1 MKGSPA
7 GSSSGGLA
15 PGAPIVQHPSPG
27 MGADAAS
34 SAGGAGLAY
43 RLVIFDFDGTLADSA
58 DWFISMANDVARRFR
73 FREISDDEVAML
85 RGRSSREVVAYMR
98 VPAWKM
104 PFIARHTRKL
114 VSENTSKI
122 PLFPE
127 SRTLIRRLHE
137 AGVVLALVS
146 SNSEANV
153 RRILGDD
160 LADCIT
166 HYACGAS
173 MFGKTPKFR
182 SVIRKADARH
192 AQVLSIGDET
202 RDIEAASRAGI
213 DSGAVTWGYARPE
226 ILEAHRPT
234 FLFTTMD
241 DIARTVIGTG

>member
-1 MKGSPA
+1 MSRA
-7 GSSSGGLA
+7 GRAPTGGLA
-15 PGAPIVQHPSPG
+15 RGAAIVQHPSPEEG
-27 MGADAAS
+27 EGGGRS
-34 SAGGAGLAY
+34 SPGENRLAY

-58 DWFISMANDVARRFR
+58 DWFISMTNEVARRFR
-73 FREISDDEVAML
+73 FRQISEDEITML

-104 PFIARHTRKL
+104 PFIARHTRRL

-122 PLFPE
+122 PLFPA
-127 SRTLIRRLHE
+127 SPALIRRLHE
-137 AGVVLALVS
+137 GGVVLALVS
-146 SNSEANV
+146 SNSETNV
-153 RRILGDD
+153 RRILGPE
-160 LADCIT
+160 LSDCIS

-182 SVIRKADARH
+182 KVIRRAGARH
-192 AQVLSIGDET
+192 GQVLSIGDET

-234 FLFTTMD
+234 FLFNTMD
-241 DIARTVIGTG
+241 EIARAALGVA

>member
-1 MKGSPA
+1 VKGSAP
-7 GSSSGGLA
+7 GSLSGGLA
-15 PGAPIVQHPSPG
+15 PGAPIVQHQKTR
-27 MGADAAS
+27 MGVDEAS
-34 SAGGAGLAY
+34 SAGGTGLTY

-58 DWFISMANDVARRFR
+58 DWFISISNEVARRFR
-73 FREISDDEVAML
+73 FRQISEEEVAML

-114 VSENTSKI
+114 VSKNAAKI

-127 SRTLIRRLHE
+127 SRALIRRLHE

-241 DIARTVIGTG
+241 DIARTVIGAG

>member
-1 MKGSPA
+1 M
-7 GSSSGGLA
+7 
-15 PGAPIVQHPSPG
+15 
-27 MGADAAS
+27 
-34 SAGGAGLAY
+34 AY

-73 FREISDDEVAML
+73 FRQISDDEIAML

-104 PFIARHTRKL
+104 PFIARHTRRL

-127 SRTLIRRLHE
+127 SPALIRALHE

-153 RRILGDD
+153 RKILGPE
-160 LADCIT
+160 LAGCIS

-182 SVIRKADARH
+182 KVIRRAGARH
-192 AQVLSIGDET
+192 GQVLSIGDET

-234 FLFTTMD
+234 FLFNTMD
-241 DIARTVIGTG
+241 DIARAALGRD

>member
-1 MKGSPA
+1 MTRRTGGLARSASIVQESALFEGEGGGLP
-7 GSSSGGLA
+7 SSGGN
-15 PGAPIVQHPSPG
+15 
-27 MGADAAS
+27 
-34 SAGGAGLAY
+34 GLAY

-58 DWFISMANDVARRFR
+58 DWFISMTNEVARRFR
-73 FREISDDEVAML
+73 FRQISDDEVAML

-114 VSENTSKI
+114 VSENTSEI
-122 PLFPE
+122 PLFPG
-127 SRTLIRRLHE
+127 SPALIRRLHE
-137 AGVVLALVS
+137 GGVVLALVS

-153 RRILGDD
+153 RKILGPE
-160 LADCIT
+160 LAACIT

-182 SVIRKADARH
+182 KVIRKAGARH
-192 AQVLSIGDET
+192 GQVLSIGDET

-234 FLFTTMD
+234 FLFNTMD
-241 DIARTVIGTG
+241 DIERAALGRN

>member
-1 MKGSPA
+1 MTRRTGGLARSASIVQESALFEGEGGGLP
-7 GSSSGGLA
+7 SSGGN
-15 PGAPIVQHPSPG
+15 
-27 MGADAAS
+27 
-34 SAGGAGLAY
+34 GLAY

-58 DWFISMANDVARRFR
+58 DWFISMTNEVARRFR
-73 FREISDDEVAML
+73 FRQISDDEVAML

-114 VSENTSKI
+114 VAENTSEI
-122 PLFPE
+122 PLFPG
-127 SRTLIRRLHE
+127 SPALIRRLHE
-137 AGVVLALVS
+137 GGVVLALVS

-153 RRILGDD
+153 RKILGPE
-160 LADCIT
+160 LAACIT

-182 SVIRKADARH
+182 KVIRKAGARH
-192 AQVLSIGDET
+192 GQVLSIGDET

-234 FLFTTMD
+234 FLFNTMD
-241 DIARTVIGTG
+241 DIERAALGRN

>member
-1 MKGSPA
+1 MSA
-7 GSSSGGLA
+7 RSGGLA
-15 PGAPIVQHPSPG
+15 RGAPIVQDSRPEEGEGGGRSSPG
-27 MGADAAS
+27 GNR
-34 SAGGAGLAY
+34 LAY

-73 FREISDDEVAML
+73 FRQISDDEIAML

-104 PFIARHTRKL
+104 PFIARHTRRL

-127 SRTLIRRLHE
+127 SPALIRSLYE

-153 RRILGDD
+153 RKILGPE
-160 LADCIT
+160 LAGCIS

-182 SVIRKADARH
+182 KVIRRAGARH
-192 AQVLSIGDET
+192 GQVLSIGDET

-234 FLFTTMD
+234 FLFNTMD
-241 DIARTVIGTG
+241 DIARAALGRD

>member
-1 MKGSPA
+1 MRLHRP
-7 GSSSGGLA
+7 GGLA
-15 PGAPIVQHPSPG
+15 QGAAIVQHPAPEEG
-27 MGADAAS
+27 
-34 SAGGAGLAY
+34 AGGALSSPGGNRLAY

-73 FREISDDEVAML
+73 FRQITDDEVAML

-104 PFIARHTRKL
+104 PFIARHTRRL

-127 SRTLIRRLHE
+127 SPDLIRRLHE

-153 RRILGDD
+153 RKILGPD
-160 LADCIT
+160 LAACID

-173 MFGKTPKFR
+173 MFGKSPKFR
-182 SVIRKADARH
+182 KVIRRAGARH
-192 AQVLSIGDET
+192 GQVLSVGDET

-226 ILEAHRPT
+226 ILAAHRPT
-234 FLFTTMD
+234 FLFNTMD
-241 DIARTVIGTG
+241 DIARTILDRG

>member
-1 MKGSPA
+1 MSLRT
-7 GSSSGGLA
+7 GGLA
-15 PGAPIVQHPSPG
+15 RSAPIVQHPRPEEG
-27 MGADAAS
+27 EGDGRLS
-34 SAGGAGLAY
+34 SGGNRLAY

-73 FREISDDEVAML
+73 FRQISDDEIAML

-104 PFIARHTRKL
+104 PFIARHTRRL

-127 SRTLIRRLHE
+127 SPTLIRKLHE

-153 RRILGDD
+153 RKILGPE
-160 LADCIT
+160 LAGCIS

-182 SVIRKADARH
+182 KVVRRAGARH
-192 AQVLSIGDET
+192 GQVLSIGDET

-234 FLFTTMD
+234 FLFNTMD
-241 DIARTVIGTG
+241 DIARAALGRG

>member
-1 MKGSPA
+1 
-7 GSSSGGLA
+7 
-15 PGAPIVQHPSPG
+15 
-27 MGADAAS
+27 MG
-34 SAGGAGLAY
+34 Y

-58 DWFISMANDVARRFR
+58 DWFISMSNEVARRFR
-73 FREISDDEVAML
+73 FREISEEEVAML
-85 RGRSSREVVAYMR
+85 RGRSRREVVAYMR

-127 SRTLIRRLHE
+127 SRALIRRLNE

-160 LADCIT
+160 LADCIS

-202 RDIEAASRAGI
+202 REHQLAGDGTCPSNGHGAFLSGMHKDRARAEFCPSRGVFGGRVHKDRRLRAEA
-213 DSGAVTWGYARPE
+213 P
-226 ILEAHRPT
+226 
-234 FLFTTMD
+234 
-241 DIARTVIGTG
+241 